1 MWNEIYINLRWRPVS
16 KKFVT
21 HRYCIQLNI
30 HRIAVLRY
38 LFAYS
43 QELAAAALYM
53 SKSLYKIPCQMQ
65 LCVKYH
71 VYVKMSVYVI
81 DYSIDV
87 QYVFCGLR
95 GQWNYFCATFYTLFN
110 KPFTACTY
118 FLLHFVY
125 SYIICHILLTA
136 FVNSIGLMFFREC
149 TNIVLLQHIL

>member
-1 MWNEIYINLRWRPVS
+1 MKWDLYQSSLATCFLEIRHTQILHIVEYTYNCCFKISFCLFSRIGCGCFIYVQ
-16 KKFVT
+16 KF
-21 HRYCIQLNI
+21 IQNT
-30 HRIAVLRY
+30 
-38 LFAYS
+38 
-43 QELAAAALYM
+43 M
-53 SKSLYKIPCQMQ
+53 SDAIMCQW
-65 LCVKYH
+65 YH

-87 QYVFCGLR
+87 QYVFWGLR

-136 FVNSIGLMFFREC
+136 FVNSIGLMLFTEC